1 MEQTS
6 LPIKDLAAK
15 VDRGEFKIP
24 EMQRGYVWTSGKVA
38 ALMDSL
44 YRGYPTGSILTW
56 ANTNKEI
63 RQRNSALDNN
73 NMTQERLQ
81 YQLLLDGQQ
90 RLTSLTALIR
100 NKDLI
105 VKNRKRPI
113 DILFNLEHD
122 DVSDVHGEINDN
134 DSDFDDI
141 DEDESDVYDLSDASD
156 DEKKEEW
163 QKQTFAAKVPKLAN
177 KKEWISVK
185 DIFSNS
191 SEKELLKD
199 LCSTWEDP
207 NYIKYSERIKKVK
220 KILDYQYNI
229 TVVDE
234 EKSYDEVTDIFI
246 RINSAGTKLKSSDL
260 ALAHITTK
268 WQGSREIFE
277 EFQQECA
284 KHNFGYND
292 LGIFVKTLVSFIT
305 GQCRYDGISKI
316 SKEDFQDG
324 WEISKKGIN
333 HAIDLLRSNIGII
346 NGSLLSSPFILI
358 PISYYLHRINFS
370 LDTASERKL
379 KYWALAAS
387 AKGRY
392 SRGSSEGILNE
403 DLAVIKKQEPSKALD
418 IMIANLTKQ
427 IGRLNITEVDLI
439 GRYNNS
445 SYFKTMFIVFKEA
458 GAKDWNSGINI
469 DLNYSN
475 KENKLEYHHI
485 FPKSKLKIQQY
496 EKDKINDISNLVF
509 IAGKLN
515 RVISNKEPSDY
526 LYKIDPELLKKQCV
540 PIDKEL
546 WKIKNYEKF
555 LEARR
560 KLIAEELDNFIQ
572 KNNTHL

>member
-56 ANTNKEI
+56 ANANKEI
-63 RQRNSALDNN
+63 RQRKASLDNS
-73 NMTQERLQ
+73 NMMQERSQ

-122 DVSDVHGEINDN
+122 DVSDVHGEINDA
-134 DSDFDDI
+134 DFDDI
-141 DEDESDVYDLSDASD
+141 DENESDVYDLSDASD

-163 QKQTFAAKVPKLAN
+163 QKQTFAANVPKLAN

-268 WQGSREIFE
+268 WQGSRKIFE
-277 EFQQECA
+277 EFQEECA

-305 GQCRYDGISKI
+305 DQCRYEGISKI

-324 WEISKKGIN
+324 WEVSKKGIS
-333 HAIDLLRSNIGII
+333 HTIDLLKSNMSII
-346 NGSLLSSPFILI
+346 SSSLLSSPFILI
-358 PISYYLHRINFS
+358 PISYYLHKINFS
-370 LDTASERKL
+370 LDAESERKL
-379 KYWALAAS
+379 KYWVLAAS

-392 SRGSSEGILNE
+392 SRGSSETLLNE

-418 IMIANLTKQ
+418 GMIANLTKQ
-427 IGRLNITEVDLI
+427 TGRLNITENDLI
-439 GRYNNS
+439 GRSNNS
-445 SYFKTMFIVFKEA
+445 SYFKTMFMTFKEA
-458 GAKDWNSGINI
+458 GAKDWSSGINI

-485 FPKSKLKIQQY
+485 FPQSKLKDLGY
-496 EKDKINDISNLVF
+496 EKSQRNDISNLVF

-515 RVISNKEPSDY
+515 REFSNKAPSDY
-526 LYKIDPELLKKQCV
+526 LDEINPESLKKQCV
-540 PIDKEL
+540 PLDKEL
-546 WKIKNYEKF
+546 WNMENYEKF

-560 KLIAEELDNFIQ
+560 KLIAKELDSFIQ

>member
-122 DVSDVHGEINDN
+122 EVSDVHGEINDN
-134 DSDFDDI
+134 DADFDDI
-141 DEDESDVYDLSDASD
+141 DENESDVYDLSDASD

-163 QKQTFAAKVPKLAN
+163 QKQTFAANVPKLAN

-185 DIFSNS
+185 KIFSNS
-191 SEKELLKD
+191 SEKELLKEV
-199 LCSTWEDP
+199 CSTWDHP
-207 NYIKYSERIKKVK
+207 NYDKYSERIKKVK
-220 KILDYQYNI
+220 KILEYQYNI

-277 EFQQECA
+277 EFQQECT

-305 GQCRYDGISKI
+305 DQCRYEDISKI

-324 WEISKKGIN
+324 WEISKKGIS
-333 HAIDLLRSNIGII
+333 HTIDLLKSNMSII
-346 NGSLLSSPFILI
+346 SSSLLSSPFILI
-358 PISYYLHRINFS
+358 PISYYLHKINFS
-370 LDTASERKL
+370 LDAESERKL
-379 KYWALAAS
+379 KYWVLAAS

-392 SRGSSEGILNE
+392 SRGSSETLLNE
-403 DLAVIKKQEPSKALD
+403 DLATIKKQEPSKALD
-418 IMIANLTKQ
+418 SMIANLTKQ
-427 IGRLNITEVDLI
+427 TGRLNITEDDLI
-439 GRYNNS
+439 GRSNNS
-445 SYFKTMFIVFKEA
+445 SYFKTMFMAFKEA
-458 GAKDWNSGINI
+458 GAKDWSSGINI

-475 KENKLEYHHI
+475 KENKLEYHHV
-485 FPKSKLKIQQY
+485 FPQSKLKDLGY
-496 EKDKINDISNLVF
+496 EKSQRNDISNLVF

-515 RVISNKEPSDY
+515 REFSNKAPSDY
-526 LYKIDPELLKKQCV
+526 LDKIKPELLKKQCV
-540 PIDKEL
+540 PLDKEL
-546 WKIKNYEKF
+546 WKMENYEKF

-560 KLIAEELDNFIQ
+560 KLIAEDLDSFIQ
-572 KNNTHL
+572 KNKK